1 MVKMYI
7 LTYVNV
13 SCSVYRCFQ
22 NRRDSWYRWDYRQAT
37 CHHLSRA
44 ELVSNS
50 ISQTASQP
58 TNMATTNSSSKHTSP
73 STDMAILDSNP
84 HHTLLLTLS
93 NNTHL
98 DPITTHLY
106 ISTHLAFSELVSFT
120 YKAFCYHVCYPGPD
134 CFAIVLGF
142 EIPPVLF
149 FAVCQLPEF
158 LSVL

>member
-1 MVKMYI
+1 MSNDKP
-7 LTYVNV
+7 L
-13 SCSVYRCFQ
+13 F
-22 NRRDSWYRWDYRQAT
+22 
-37 CHHLSRA
+37 
-44 ELVSNS
+44 ELQFVTSNY

-93 NNTHL
+93 NNTYL

-142 EIPPVLF
+142 EILPVLF

-158 LSVL
+158 LSVLWHLFLPHIQELFTCLLPLEKKNCHCICFC